1 MTNQKFSILIK
12 DMSIN
17 IQKVKQIQVK
27 WYENLTVKLLQ
38 SKQTRKHVVN
48 LKNKKR
54 EAQQHTCRP
63 L

>member
-38 SKQTRKHVVN
+38 SKQTSKHVVN
-48 LKNKKR
+48 LENKKR